1 MFTEKDIQQIN
12 GLGLTVEKVVSQVDL
27 IKEGM
32 SYANLV
38 EASGIGN
45 GILKIDL
52 NCWQDL
58 INLYDNKRNELSIVK
73 FVPASGAA
81 SRMFKFLFKFLKDF
95 DPNKESIESYCER
108 NKDIECVFTWI

>member
-38 EASGIGN
+38 EASG
-45 GILKIDL
+45 
-52 NCWQDL
+52 
-58 INLYDNKRNELSIVK
+58 
-73 FVPASGAA
+73 
-81 SRMFKFLFKFLKDF
+81 
-95 DPNKESIESYCER
+95 
-108 NKDIECVFTWI
+108 